1 MRLRRPNV
9 KVALPALSVIFVVAA
24 AAVVWHNLPTPT
36 DLYGP
41 FNVHAEA
48 GSPAVGRAVTA
59 TVTAVRIA
67 PQVNSVQPAG
77 VWMVVD
83 TTLEANRSTG
93 LPHSELIVG
102 PNTYTP
108 TDRFFV
114 ETLKA
119 EISPGIAQR
128 GSWVFDVAPAL
139 LEPGASESLTLRV
152 WVGDAFLD
160 SRLVIRIPTDD
171 SRVSRSDT
179 VDLVPPVQSAS

>member
-9 KVALPALSVIFVVAA
+9 KAALPALSVIFVVAA

-41 FNVHAEA
+41 FDVHAEA

-59 TVTAVRIA
+59 TV
-67 PQVNSVQPAG
+67 
-77 VWMVVD
+77 
-83 TTLEANRSTG
+83 
-93 LPHSELIVG
+93 
-102 PNTYTP
+102 

-139 LEPGASESLTLRV
+139 LELGASESLTLRV